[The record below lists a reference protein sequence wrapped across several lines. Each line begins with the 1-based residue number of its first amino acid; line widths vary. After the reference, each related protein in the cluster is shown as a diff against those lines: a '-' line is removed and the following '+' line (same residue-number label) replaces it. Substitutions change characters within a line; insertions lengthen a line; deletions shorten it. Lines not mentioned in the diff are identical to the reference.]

1 MVAVFE
7 RKDGTSIVCNSHSR
21 QLHSSRR
28 IMVYQLIL
36 AAACM
41 TAGIWLLVT

>member
-7 RKDGTSIVCNSHSR
+7 RKDGTSIVCSSLSR
-21 QLHSSRR
+21 QRHSSRR
-28 IMVYQLIL
+28 IMVYQLVL

>member
-21 QLHSSRR
+21 YHSSRR
-28 IMVYQLIL
+28 IMVYQIVL

>member
-1 MVAVFE
+1 MVAVLA
-7 RKDGTSIVCNSHSR
+7 RKDGTSIVCSSLPRRH
-21 QLHSSRR
+21 HSSRR
-28 IMVYQLIL
+28 IMIIQLAL